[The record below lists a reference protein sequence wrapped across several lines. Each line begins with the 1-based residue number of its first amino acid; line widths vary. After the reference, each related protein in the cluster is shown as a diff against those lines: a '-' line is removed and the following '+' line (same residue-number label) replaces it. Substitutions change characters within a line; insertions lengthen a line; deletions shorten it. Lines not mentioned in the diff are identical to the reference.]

1 MKKRSIRSR
10 KAMTLAEICIV
21 LAVIAIV
28 STVVA
33 SFCLFANHRAV
44 ASSNRMQILNEVS
57 AIEKIV
63 EQFVDANA
71 NITVE
76 DGALTAENS
85 KISFVDGALIATIR
99 EGSDPIKLDC
109 ETVESI
115 SFDLMTKSADSLVF
129 CRVSCKIPLA
139 NGESKSET
147 HVFCVNSRL
156 GEEVAP

>member
-44 ASSNRMQILNEVS
+44 ASSNRLQILNEVS
-57 AIEKIV
+57 AIEKVV
-63 EQFVDANA
+63 EQFVDANESV
-71 NITVE
+71 TVM
-76 DGALTAENS
+76 DGALTSGDNS
-85 KISFVDGALIATIR
+85 ISLVDGVLTADIR
-99 EGSDPIKLDC
+99 DDGDPVTLDC
-109 ETVESI
+109 ETVEEI
-115 SFDLMTKSADSLVF
+115 SFELMTKTGDMLVF
-129 CRVSCKIPLA
+129 CRVTCSIPLA

-156 GEEVAP
+156 GEAVAQ

>member
-1 MKKRSIRSR
+1 MKKRSVRSR

-44 ASSNRMQILNEVS
+44 ASSNRLQILNEVS

-63 EQFVDANA
+63 EQFVDANESV
-71 NITVE
+71 TVV
-76 DGALTAENS
+76 DGALTSGDNS
-85 KISFVDGALIATIR
+85 ISLVDGVLTADIR
-99 EGSDPIKLDC
+99 DDGDPVTLDC
-109 ETVESI
+109 ETVEEI
-115 SFDLMTKSADSLVF
+115 SFELMTKSGDTLVF
-129 CRVSCKIPLA
+129 CRVTCSIPLA
-139 NGESKSET
+139 NGERKSET

-156 GEEVAP
+156 GEAVEP